1 MSSKVDSNLKTEK
14 TTDDS
19 GKYIETKVNN
29 FMEKMSMVFLMF
41 ILIYFVSLLPS
52 LREMTYFFFENN
64 IVINFYEYLFLIPG
78 AILSYS
84 LYKLST
90 GYLIHKWK
98 PYVSKEA
105 VRQNETPDQRLH
117 RLGDYLYKGIYD
129 SVSWSTFMYLTYG
142 SIFVPHEMGGKLNI
156 EKSLEMWPYEVGT
169 PIRIYY
175 MFALGHYFERLYYE
189 ATNKRNSSYYTMFFH
204 HLVTIFLIFLSFY
217 TRHLMFGIPIMLF
230 MDINDVFLN
239 VARFFRE
246 SQFTNL
252 ASTALVIMMV
262 SWVYTRI
269 YLYSKYIL
277 YGLFFAVNHQTPYIR
292 KFFFLN
298 FFFVPALV
306 ALFILNLIWFFQIIR
321 VIIWRFVKKDK
332 NLPYEDFKKK
342 K

>member
-1 MSSKVDSNLKTEK
+1 MSSKVAQKLKTEN
-14 TTDDS
+14 TSEDS

-29 FMEKMSMVFLMF
+29 FMEKLSIVFLMF

-52 LREMTYFFFENN
+52 LKEMTYFFFENN
-64 IVINFYEYLFLIPG
+64 IAINFYEYLFLIPG
-78 AILSYS
+78 AIVSFS
-84 LYKLST
+84 FYKLST
-90 GYLIHKWK
+90 QYLIHKWE

-105 VRQNETPDQRLH
+105 VRQNETPEQRLH

-129 SVSWSTFMYLTYG
+129 SISWGMLLYLTYG
-142 SIFVPHEMGGKLNI
+142 SIFVPQEFGGKLNI
-156 EKSLEMWPYEVGT
+156 EKSLEMWPYEVNT
-169 PIRIYY
+169 SVRIYY

-189 ATNKRNSSYYTMFFH
+189 ATNKKNSSYYTMLFH
-204 HLVTIFLIFLSFY
+204 HLVTILLIFLSFY
-217 TRHLMFGIPIMLF
+217 TRHLMYGIPVMLS

-239 VARFFRE
+239 FARFFRE
-246 SQFTNL
+246 SLYTNL
-252 ASTALVIMMV
+252 ASACLLIMML

-269 YLYSKYIL
+269 YIYAKYIL
-277 YGLFFAVNHQTPYIR
+277 YGLFFAINHQTPYIR

-306 ALFILNLIWFFQIIR
+306 ALFILNSVWFFQIIR
-321 VIIWRFVKKDK
+321 VFIWRFVKKDK